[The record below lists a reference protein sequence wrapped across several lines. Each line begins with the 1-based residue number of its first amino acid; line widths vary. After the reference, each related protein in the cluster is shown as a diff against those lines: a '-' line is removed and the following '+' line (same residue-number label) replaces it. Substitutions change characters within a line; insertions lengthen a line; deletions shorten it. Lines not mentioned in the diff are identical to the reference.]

1 MPIGKS
7 ACVSASKEK
16 GCFVAEVLNPLVVKL
31 VDRGF
36 CEGQEILNT
45 THWII
50 RGGGVWT
57 PVIMDQLGDAY
68 ADWWGTNMQGLTVAG
83 YVKSEIVI
91 TQLAVN
97 GFQRIITDGLPLSGS
112 LVGDGLP
119 LNVAACVTL
128 STGRSGRAGRGRF
141 YAGCLGEGATTG
153 SRFSAGFVNSINSA
167 FDALVNLEAV
177 SGDPQFALVV
187 YSTELNSLPRPTG
200 LATEV
205 TSAYLRDNVVDS
217 QRRRLPGRGR

>member
-1 MPIGKS
+1 MPL
-7 ACVSASKEK
+7 VP
-16 GCFVAEVLNPLVVKL
+16 NDLVVKL
-31 VDRGF
+31 VDRGY

-50 RGGGVWT
+50 DGGGEWSALN
-57 PVIMDQLGDAY
+57 MDLLAESYIQ
-68 ADWWGTNMQGLTVAG
+68 WWGTEVQGLTIAG
-83 YVKSEIVI
+83 YQKSEVVL
-91 TQLAVN
+91 TQQIEN
-97 GFQRIITDGLPLSGS
+97 GLQRIYTNGLPLSGS

-128 STGRSGRAGRGRF
+128 STGRAGRAGRGRF
-141 YAGCLGEGATTG
+141 YVGCLGESSAAG
-153 SRFSAGFVNSINSA
+153 SRFTAGFVNSMNEA
-167 FDALVNLEAV
+167 FEALRFRPGVDGLP
-177 SGDPQFALVV
+177 GYRLVV
-187 YSTELNSLPRPTG
+187 YSTELGGNPRVAG